1 MSKLINME
9 ESPVHEVNE
18 VYEILQTARKYGL
31 ESEVVWSALDS
42 MKSNPDQT
50 IVMAMLDGLNEWVR

>member
-1 MSKLINME
+1 ME

-18 VYEILQTARKYGL
+18 VDEMLQTARIYGL

-50 IVMAMLDGLNEWVR
+50 IVRAMLDGLNEWVR